1 MNVGKWKGV
10 ESKWKGW
17 NKGSAGSPA
26 LGPEGYNSRGRVEG
40 GRAHSGAML
49 RPARREKD
57 AEDDREDEKEDEEG
71 MDRISLRGHA
81 CIHASSWCPLSAAEL
96 ELFPRASRR

>member
-1 MNVGKWKGV
+1 MAEPRV
-10 ESKWKGW
+10 EALRWAPGAITVEKGW
-17 NKGSAGSPA
+17 
-26 LGPEGYNSRGRVEG
+26 R

-57 AEDDREDEKEDEEG
+57 AEDDREDEKEEEEEG

-81 CIHASSWCPLSAAEL
+81 CIRASSWCPLSAAEL
-96 ELFPRASRR
+96 ELFPRTSRH